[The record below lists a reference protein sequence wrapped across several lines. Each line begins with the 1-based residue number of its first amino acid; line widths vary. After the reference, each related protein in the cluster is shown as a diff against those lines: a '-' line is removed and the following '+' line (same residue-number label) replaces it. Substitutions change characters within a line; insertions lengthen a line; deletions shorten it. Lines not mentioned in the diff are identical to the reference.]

1 MNQQEHIERLLMISG
16 MIRALMITNR
26 DTPAEV
32 IASYI
37 DEMLD
42 DLIEILQ
49 SEQRLERTS
58 RFQALHP
65 CEHQWKRIGGSTHDE
80 FMCAKC
86 GERGE

>member
-65 CEHQWKRIGGSTHDE
+65 CEHQWKQVAPHE